1 MVELTTGTFA
11 TLPSPGSAGLQERQT
26 AVAIDALDDAQL
38 LRYLAAA
45 YETRSPNTKRS
56 VLKETRRLVAWL
68 HDRKGVSSRQ
78 LVGFDVEDAAAFMG
92 YLARPC
98 PLADAALRAAGLDHQ
113 PTTSLSLPS
122 VQLAHRV
129 LSKAFEIW
137 RNLVHDGR
145 PLIPVN
151 PFKVVPKPSGKLAPS
166 YEGKALDEQEV
177 NFILQALEEMP
188 RDTKAEDARYYRMR
202 WLFNLLYRTWI
213 RRDAVSKLRM
223 SDFQR
228 VYGDWRVSIT
238 RKGGG
243 EELIIATEGLMNE
256 LALYRKSLGLPAQP
270 GPNEEWPAFC
280 SAGTKLRPVGNEAVY
295 VAFGE
300 LVKVAER
307 KAAAEGNELML
318 ERLAELSPHRMR
330 HTGITRALESGVDP
344 RYVQAQATHSS
355 LNITANYDHKNRRRM
370 ADQLG
375 KHF

>member
-1 MVELTTGTFA
+1 MSHHPPEVFA
-11 TLPSPGSAGLQERQT
+11 ALQASGASTLPAAQLGVVQDPLEDS
-26 AVAIDALDDAQL
+26 QL
-38 LRYLAAA
+38 LRYLAAS
-45 YETRSPNTKRS
+45 YKTRSLNTQRS
-56 VLKETRRLVAWL
+56 VAKETRRLVAWL
-68 HDRKGVSSRQ
+68 HDRKGVNSRQ
-78 LVGFDVEDAAAFMG
+78 LVGFGVEDAAAFMD
-92 YLARPC
+92 YLARPY
-98 PLADAALRAAGLDHQ
+98 PLAEASLRAAGLDHQ
-113 PTTSLSLPS
+113 PTTSLSLSS

-129 LSKAFEIW
+129 LSRAFEIW
-137 RNLVHDGR
+137 RNLVHGGQ

-151 PFKVVPKPSGKLAPS
+151 PFKVVPKPAGKLAPS
-166 YEGKALDEQEV
+166 HEGKALTEEEV

-188 RDTKAEDARYYRMR
+188 MNSKGEILRYHRLR

-213 RRDAVSKLRM
+213 RRDAVAKLKM
-223 SDFQR
+223 ADFQR
-228 VYGDWRVSIT
+228 VYGDWRVNIT

-243 EELIIATEGLMNE
+243 EELIIATEGLMSE
-256 LALYRKSLGLPAQP
+256 LALYRTSLGLPPLP
-270 GPNEEWPAFC
+270 GSQDPWPAFC
-280 SAGTKLRPVGNEAVY
+280 SAGTKLRAVGNEAVY

-300 LVKVAER
+300 LVKVAEH
-307 KAAAEGNELML
+307 KASVEDNKQML